1 MAIDTNEILK
11 RMNAGSTE
19 RENADAL
26 RAHAIRQYQTTLEA
40 EKLDLAA
47 RLEKS
52 ERKARAVFW
61 RSYATAITALVIFL
75 AYRCLNG

>member
-11 RMNAGSTE
+11 RMNASSTE

-26 RAHAIRQYQTTLEA
+26 RARAIRQYQTTLEA
-40 EKLDLAA
+40 ENLDLAA

-61 RSYATAITALVIFL
+61 RSYAAAITALVIFL